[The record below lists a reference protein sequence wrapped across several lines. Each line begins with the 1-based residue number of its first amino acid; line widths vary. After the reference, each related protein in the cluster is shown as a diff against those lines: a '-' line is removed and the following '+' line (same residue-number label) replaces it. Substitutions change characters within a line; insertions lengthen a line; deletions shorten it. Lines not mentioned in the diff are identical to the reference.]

1 MLHASLIFYH
11 NWNFM
16 LCRSPSYR
24 FIFRSTCD
32 PPSSQ
37 NGIMPPRGPFG
48 SDFGRQWPDQV
59 WDGRMQPDEG
69 WERSPPSNTSLHQFC
84 LHCHSKI
91 ESSLKTTLVYWILP
105 WGCDLISCWN
115 ATLLWCRWTKK
126 FFSFKMQRSLRQV
139 RSVWVKILV
148 WIFHLAMPK

>member
-1 MLHASLIFYH
+1 MISSVDNNNPRCYMHL
-11 NWNFM
+11 W
-16 LCRSPSYR
+16 YR
-24 FIFRSTCD
+24 FFTTISENSCCAGALNTD
-32 PPSSQ
+32 SSFILLVTRPALKM
-37 NGIMPPRGPFG
+37 GLYPFG

-115 ATLLWCRWTKK
+115 ATLLWCRWTTK
-126 FFSFKMQRSLRQV
+126 FFSFKMQRSLVTSGQ
-139 RSVWVKILV
+139 
-148 WIFHLAMPK
+148 FE